1 MTTSPSADDLY
12 ALLSTTRSIRRISD
26 APVSEEVLLRIM
38 QAAVWAP
45 SGGNR
50 QPWRIIAVRDRV
62 IKEKI
67 GRLYATEWEQYVEYN
82 VAKFDGQPPAV
93 VAQVREAYSGGTRLA
108 ETLAEVPVLAMFVH
122 DPSALYVTDAD
133 LGRHPVVGG
142 ASLYPAVQNFL
153 LAARAEGLGGVL
165 TTLVCNRETELRD
178 ILKFPTGWGVHAMV
192 PLGYPKGNHGPI
204 TRASVEEMTSIDQW
218 KN

>member
-1 MTTSPSADDLY
+1 MTTFPPADDLY

-26 APVSEEVLLRIM
+26 APVTEEVLRRIM

-50 QPWRIIAVRDRV
+50 QPWRIIAVRDRN

-67 GRLYATEWEQYVEYN
+67 GRLYAAEWEQYVEYN
-82 VAKFDGQPPAV
+82 VSKFEGQPPAV

-108 ETLAEVPVLAMFVH
+108 ETLADVPVLAMFIH
-122 DPSALYVTDAD
+122 DPSALYVTDAN

-192 PLGYPKGNHGPI
+192 PLGHPKGNHGPI
-204 TRASVEEMTSIDQW
+204 TRSSVDEMTSIDQW

>member
-67 GRLYATEWEQYVEYN
+67 GRLYAAEWEQYVEYN
-82 VAKFDGQPPAV
+82 V

-108 ETLAEVPVLAMFVH
+108 ESLADVPVLAMFVH

-204 TRASVEEMTSIDQW
+204 SRASVEEMTSIDQW

>member
-26 APVSEEVLLRIM
+26 APVSDEVLLRIM

-62 IKEKI
+62 IKEQI
-67 GRLYATEWEQYVEYN
+67 GRLYAAEWEQYVEYN
-82 VAKFDGQPPAV
+82 VAKFAGQPPAV

-108 ETLAEVPVLAMFVH
+108 ETLADVPVLAMFVH

-178 ILKFPTGWGVHAMV
+178 ILKFPTGWGVHAMI
-192 PLGYPKGNHGPI
+192 PLGYPRGNHGPI

>member
-1 MTTSPSADDLY
+1 MTTFPSADDLY

-26 APVSEEVLLRIM
+26 APVTEEVLRRIM

-50 QPWRIIAVRDRV
+50 QPWRIIAVRDRN

-67 GRLYATEWEQYVEYN
+67 GRLYAAEWEQYVEYN
-82 VAKFDGQPPAV
+82 VSKFEGQPPAV

-108 ETLAEVPVLAMFVH
+108 ETLADVPVLAMFIH
-122 DPSALYVTDAD
+122 DPSALYVTDAN

-192 PLGYPKGNHGPI
+192 PLGHPKGNHGPI
-204 TRASVEEMTSIDQW
+204 TRSSVDEMTSIDQW

>member
-26 APVSEEVLLRIM
+26 VPVSEEVLLRIM

-50 QPWRIIAVRDRV
+50 QPWRIIAVRDRL

-67 GRLYATEWEQYVEYN
+67 GRLYAAEWEQYVEYN
-82 VAKFDGQPPAV
+82 VAKFKGQPPAV

-108 ETLAEVPVLAMFVH
+108 ETLADVPVLAMFVH

-178 ILKFPTGWGVHAMV
+178 ILKFPTGWGVNAMV

-204 TRASVEEMTSIDQW
+204 SRASVEEMTSIDQW

>member
-1 MTTSPSADDLY
+1 MTTSPSADGLY

-26 APVSEEVLLRIM
+26 APVSEEILLRIM

-50 QPWRIIAVRDRV
+50 QPWRIIAVRDRL

-82 VAKFDGQPPAV
+82 VAKFEGHPPAV
-93 VAQVREAYSGGTRLA
+93 VEQVREAYSGGTRLA
-108 ETLAEVPVLAMFVH
+108 ETLAEVPVLAMFIH

>member
-1 MTTSPSADDLY
+1 MTTSPSADGLY

-26 APVSEEVLLRIM
+26 APVSEEILLRIM

-50 QPWRIIAVRDRV
+50 QPWRIIAVRDRL

-82 VAKFDGQPPAV
+82 VAKFEGHPPAV
-93 VAQVREAYSGGTRLA
+93 VEQVREAYSGGTRLA
-108 ETLAEVPVLAMFVH
+108 ETLSEVPVLAMFIH

>member
-67 GRLYATEWEQYVEYN
+67 GRLYAAEWEQYVEYN
-82 VAKFDGQPPAV
+82 VAKFDGHPPAV

-108 ETLAEVPVLAMFVH
+108 ETLADVPVLAMYVH

>member
-45 SGGNR
+45 SGCNR
-50 QPWRIIAVRDRV
+50 QPWRIIAVRDRL

-67 GRLYATEWEQYVEYN
+67 GRLYAAEWEQYVEYN
-82 VAKFDGQPPAV
+82 VAKFDGHPPAV

-108 ETLAEVPVLAMFVH
+108 ETLADVPVLAMFVH

-204 TRASVEEMTSIDQW
+204 TRASVEDMTSIDQW

>member
-67 GRLYATEWEQYVEYN
+67 GRLYAAEWEQYVEYN
-82 VAKFDGQPPAV
+82 VAKFEGHPPAV
-93 VAQVREAYSGGTRLA
+93 MAQVREAYSGGTRLA
-108 ETLAEVPVLAMFVH
+108 ETLADVPVLAMFVH

>member
-67 GRLYATEWEQYVEYN
+67 GRLYAAEWEQYVEYN
-82 VAKFDGQPPAV
+82 VAKFDGHPPAV

-108 ETLAEVPVLAMFVH
+108 ETLADVPVLAMFVH

>member
-26 APVSEEVLLRIM
+26 APVSDEVLLRIM

-67 GRLYATEWEQYVEYN
+67 GRLYAAEWEQYVEYN
-82 VAKFDGQPPAV
+82 VAKFEGHPPAV

-108 ETLAEVPVLAMFVH
+108 ETLADVPVLAMFVH

-165 TTLVCNRETELRD
+165 TTLVCNRETQLRD

>member
-1 MTTSPSADDLY
+1 MMTSPSADDLY

-50 QPWRIIAVRDRV
+50 QPWRIIAVRDRL

-82 VAKFDGQPPAV
+82 VAKFDGHPPAV
-93 VAQVREAYSGGTRLA
+93 VEQVREAYSGGTRLA
-108 ETLAEVPVLAMFVH
+108 ETLADVPVLAMFVH

-204 TRASVEEMTSIDQW
+204 TRASVEDMTSIDQW

>member
-1 MTTSPSADDLY
+1 
-12 ALLSTTRSIRRISD
+12 
-26 APVSEEVLLRIM
+26 M

-50 QPWRIIAVRDRV
+50 QPWRIIAVRDRN

-82 VAKFDGQPPAV
+82 VSKFEGQPPAV

-108 ETLAEVPVLAMFVH
+108 ETLADVPVLAMFIH
-122 DPSALYVTDAD
+122 DPSALYVTDAN

-192 PLGYPKGNHGPI
+192 PLGHPKGNHGPI
-204 TRASVEEMTSIDQW
+204 TRSSVDEMTSIDQW

>member
-67 GRLYATEWEQYVEYN
+67 GRLYAAEWEQYVEYN
-82 VAKFDGQPPAV
+82 VAKFEGHPPAV
-93 VAQVREAYSGGTRLA
+93 MAQVREAYSGGTRLA
-108 ETLAEVPVLAMFVH
+108 ETLADVPVLAMFVH
-122 DPSALYVTDAD
+122 DPSALYVTDAG

-204 TRASVEEMTSIDQW
+204 TRASVEEMTSIDHW

>member
-67 GRLYATEWEQYVEYN
+67 GRLYAAEWEQYVEYN
-82 VAKFDGQPPAV
+82 VAKFDGHPPAV

-108 ETLAEVPVLAMFVH
+108 ETLADVPVLAMFVH

-204 TRASVEEMTSIDQW
+204 SRASVEEMTSIDQW

>member
-67 GRLYATEWEQYVEYN
+67 GRLYAAEWEQYVEYN
-82 VAKFDGQPPAV
+82 VAKFDGHPPAV

-108 ETLAEVPVLAMFVH
+108 ETLADVPVLAMFVH

-133 LGRHPVVGG
+133 LGRHPGVGG

>member
-50 QPWRIIAVRDRV
+50 QPWRIIAVRDRL

-67 GRLYATEWEQYVEYN
+67 GRLYAAEWEQYVEYN
-82 VAKFDGQPPAV
+82 VAKFDGHPPAV
-93 VAQVREAYSGGTRLA
+93 VAQVREAYSGGTRVA
-108 ETLAEVPVLAMFVH
+108 ETLADVPVLAMFVH

-204 TRASVEEMTSIDQW
+204 TRASVEDMTSIDQW

>member
-1 MTTSPSADDLY
+1 MTTFPSADDLY

-26 APVSEEVLLRIM
+26 APVTEEVLRRIM

-50 QPWRIIAVRDRV
+50 QPWRIIAVRDRN

-67 GRLYATEWEQYVEYN
+67 GRLYAAEWEQYVEYN
-82 VAKFDGQPPAV
+82 VSKFEGQPPAV
-93 VAQVREAYSGGTRLA
+93 VAQVREAYSGGTRLT
-108 ETLAEVPVLAMFVH
+108 ETLADVPVLAMFIH
-122 DPSALYVTDAD
+122 DPSALYVTDAN

-192 PLGYPKGNHGPI
+192 PLGHPKGNHGPI
-204 TRASVEEMTSIDQW
+204 TRSSVDEMTSIDQW

>member
-26 APVSEEVLLRIM
+26 VPVSEEVLLRIM

-67 GRLYATEWEQYVEYN
+67 GRLYAAEWEQYVEYN
-82 VAKFDGQPPAV
+82 VAKFEGHPPAV
-93 VAQVREAYSGGTRLA
+93 VAQVRETYSGGTRLA
-108 ETLAEVPVLAMFVH
+108 ETLADVPVLAMFVH

>member
-50 QPWRIIAVRDRV
+50 QPWRIIAVRDRL

-67 GRLYATEWEQYVEYN
+67 GRLYAAEWEQYVEYN
-82 VAKFDGQPPAV
+82 VAKFDGHPPAV

-108 ETLAEVPVLAMFVH
+108 ETLADVPVLAMFVH

-204 TRASVEEMTSIDQW
+204 TRASVEDMTSIDQW

>member
-12 ALLSTTRSIRRISD
+12 AILSTTRSIRRISD
-26 APVSEEVLLRIM
+26 SPVSDEVLNRIM

-50 QPWRIIAVRDRV
+50 QPWRIIAVRDRN
-62 IKEKI
+62 IKERI
-67 GRLYATEWEQYVEYN
+67 GRLYAAEWEKYVEYN
-82 VAKFDGQPPAV
+82 VAQFEGHPPAV

-108 ETLAEVPVLAMFVH
+108 ESLADVPVLAMFIH
-122 DPSALYVTDAD
+122 DPSALYVTDAG

-153 LAARAEGLGGVL
+153 LAARSEGLGGVL

-192 PLGYPKGNHGPI
+192 PLGYPRGNHGPI
-204 TRASVEEMTSIDQW
+204 TRAPLEEMTSIDQW